1 MRHALHSFAVAAA
14 MLVTAVPA
22 VSADRP
28 DPLHART
35 GAVQQGPVSWYGP
48 GFAGRKTASGERFDP
63 RELTMAHRT
72 LPLGTKV
79 KVINPRNDR
88 SVVVRVN
95 DRGPYK
101 GGRVADLSRAAAE
114 RIGMVD
120 AGVIEARLQVLA
132 LPRAAEDS

>member
-1 MRHALHSFAVAAA
+1 MRRTVQSIVVAAA
-14 MLVTAVPA
+14 IVCAGVPA
-22 VSADRP
+22 ASADRS
-28 DPLHART
+28 DPLHARA

-48 GFAGRKTASGERFDP
+48 GFAGRRTASGERFDP

-88 SVVVRVN
+88 SVIVRVN

-101 GGRVADLSRAAAE
+101 GDRVADLSRGAAE
-114 RIGMVD
+114 RLGMVD
-120 AGVIEARLQVLA
+120 DGVIEARLQVVA
-132 LPRAAEDS
+132 LPGAADAS